1 MIVRDLT
8 LKQAAG
14 QILTVGFEG
23 KKLPVPLMGALMK
36 GDVGG
41 VIIFRRNIESADQ
54 LRALTG
60 AVNGLKLKYPAW
72 VAVDQE
78 GGKVQ
83 RLSENVGLERLPSAM
98 EVGKMSEAE
107 TREFARGMARDIKS
121 FGFNM
126 NFAPVLD
133 IHTNPENPIIGDRAY
148 GTTPESVTEHAIA
161 VMRGHLDEGIVP
173 CGKHFPG
180 HGDTSLDSH
189 LETPVVGHSIE
200 RLREVELKPFK
211 AAIDA
216 GIPMIMSAHIVMQG
230 LGERFPST
238 LSPVVIHDILRGEL
252 GFEGVIVSD
261 DLEMGAIIDNYSIF
275 KAILLGLKAGVDQF
289 LICKSQYLWENLS
302 KQLVEEAKRDAEV
315 EKRIFEA
322 AERVISLKERF
333 LA

>member
-1 MIVRDLT
+1 MSDMT

-23 KKLPVPLMGALMK
+23 KKLPVPLMGALLK

-41 VIIFRRNIESADQ
+41 VILFRRNIENAEQ
-54 LRALTG
+54 LRALTSSISS
-60 AVNGLKLKYPAW
+60 LKTQLPPW
-72 VAVDQE
+72 IAVDQE

-83 RLSENVGLERLPSAM
+83 RLSENVGLSKLPTAS
-98 EVGKMSEAE
+98 EVGKLSVDE
-107 TREFARGMARDIKS
+107 TRNFAAQLASDVKS
-121 FGFNM
+121 FGFNL

-133 IHTNPENPIIGDRAY
+133 IHTNPDNPIIGDRAY
-148 GTTPESVTEHAIA
+148 GTTAEVVSEHGVA
-161 VMRGHLDEGIVP
+161 VMQGHLDSGVVP

-189 LETPVVGHSIE
+189 LETPIVETGIE
-200 RLREVELKPFK
+200 RLREVEFKPFK

-230 LGERFPST
+230 LGERFPAT
-238 LSPVVIHDILRGEL
+238 LSPAVLRGLLRKEL

-261 DLEMGAIIDNYSIF
+261 DLEMGAIIDNYSIL
-275 KAILLGLKAGVDQF
+275 KAVLLGLKAGVDMF

-302 KQLVEEAKRDAEV
+302 KLLVAEAKKDPEV
-315 EKRIFEA
+315 ERMIFEA
-322 AERVISLKERF
+322 AERVVALKKRY
-333 LA
+333 LIG